1 MSTHNIGFYEDLT
14 KNTFKL
20 TSNIIKYAP
29 YFFCCLKSSQTYIVY
44 GLFFS
49 DTFQSCLTIFIALH
63 CVGTGVLAG
72 TSSQA
77 ETLYKDVLTNYTKE
91 VRPVLDQDDPV
102 DVNITLSIYD
112 INSFEELSGT
122 LESSQRVILEWR
134 EERINWNESDYGMIS
149 SIHISNKLLW
159 TPRILLGKAAGN
171 IAELGMKSAQLRV
184 LSDGRVTWDLNE
196 IIHSKC
202 SVDVTMFPF
211 DTQTCGMLF
220 LAKEYSTRE
229 LILTPTQPTQITGD
243 LIENSQWIMKSKTII
258 QIGQSKSLPGIK
270 MEVVLERRYL
280 FYVYYIMCPLLFLAL
295 LNMAV
300 FYLPPSSGERT
311 SVAVTIFLAFIVYM
325 SVLNDTVPTSSNPV
339 AHIYVIL
346 FSMVLYSSIIVLLC
360 AISLRIYDSTGEV
373 PTRTQTVVRFLRFGW
388 IFNRIQHEKEG
399 QVQIISVLPTTGDT
413 VSRSKEKEAFADTN
427 LKFENSSENLI
438 ATEKKNI
445 TWQLVGNTFDL
456 YCMFVCVCFVLVSS
470 LSFALPSLGSA

>member
-1 MSTHNIGFYEDLT
+1 M
-14 KNTFKL
+14 
-20 TSNIIKYAP
+20 
-29 YFFCCLKSSQTYIVY
+29 Y
-44 GLFFS
+44 GSFFS
-49 DTFQSCLTIFIALH
+49 DSFQSCLVVFLVLH
-63 CVGTGVLAG
+63 CVSTGVLAG
-72 TSSQA
+72 SSSQA
-77 ETLYKDVLTNYTKE
+77 DTLYNDVLTDYNKE
-91 VRPVLDQDDPV
+91 VRPVLDQDDAV
-102 DVNITLSIYD
+102 DVNITISIFN
-112 INSFEELSGT
+112 INSFDELSGT
-122 LESSQRVILEWR
+122 LELSLRIVLEWR
-134 EERINWNESDYGMIS
+134 EERISWNESDYGMIS
-149 SIHISNKLLW
+149 SIHIPNKLLW
-159 TPRILLGKAAGN
+159 APRILQGQAASN
-171 IAELGMKSAQLRV
+171 IEELGTKSARLWV
-184 LSDGRVTWDLNE
+184 LSDGRVRWDLNE
-196 IIHSKC
+196 IIYSMC

-229 LILTPTQPTQITGD
+229 LSITPTQPTQNTGD
-243 LIENSQWIMKSKTII
+243 LLENSQWIMKSKTIF
-258 QIGQSKSLPGIK
+258 QLGRQKFLPGIK

-339 AHIYVIL
+339 AYIYVIL

-373 PTRTQTVVRFLRFGW
+373 PTRIQTVVRFLRFGW

-413 VSRSKEKEAFADTN
+413 VSRSKEKEALNFADTN

-438 ATEKKNI
+438 ATEKKII